1 METIYAIVENGV
13 VFNCIVA
20 EDWHEGIDISVLE
33 PRPGIGWA
41 YDASSGVFT
50 PPPSPAPNV
59 VRRLTQG
66 EFLRRFTMLERI
78 AMQGS
83 DDPIVRDGILLLTN
97 AGEVLVDDPDTIAFV
112 GYVQQQGYITAERA
126 VEILKA

>member
-1 METIYAIVENGV
+1 MRT
-13 VFNCIVA
+13 
-20 EDWHEGIDISVLE
+20 GIL
-33 PRPGIGWA
+33 R
-41 YDASSGVFT
+41 
-50 PPPSPAPNV
+50 PPPAEEVVAPHDPLT
-59 VRRLTQG
+59 RLA
-66 EFLRRFTMLERI
+66 FIRRFMMLERI

-97 AGEVLVDDPDTIAFV
+97 AEEALVDDPDTIAFV

>member
-1 METIYAIVENGV
+1 MRAQILNEIGNV
-13 VFNCIVA
+13 VNTVVA
-20 EDWHEGIDISVLE
+20 DVAYLDAKYPGHWREEILFDEDGN
-33 PRPGIGWA
+33 
-41 YDASSGVFT
+41 
-50 PPPSPAPNV
+50 PSPPAEEVVAPHDPLT
-59 VRRLTQG
+59 RLA
-66 EFLRRFTMLERI
+66 FIRRFTMLGRI

-97 AGEVLVDDPDTIAFV
+97 AEEALVDDPDTIAFV